1 MTFLSPLLLLAL
13 LLLPILWW
21 LLRATPPAPRRVV
34 FPPLELLRG
43 LIAHQTTPERT
54 PWWLLLLRLVAA
66 GLLIIALA
74 HPLYDPAR
82 QVEAK
87 DGALLLVI
95 DDGWAAARHWAS
107 RIREA
112 EQALDRLERENRNLI
127 LMTTAPDL
135 DGRTPEP
142 RLLSVTKAREI
153 LRSLTPKPWPGAR
166 KLAAEKLADLPSE
179 AVKSVLWLGD
189 GIEDEGELFAKA
201 LSRFGP
207 VEAIW
212 PRSEELARALIA
224 LQGENI
230 TLRRAGASGN
240 QAASIRA
247 LDAKGSVL
255 ARDRVIISTGKQTA
269 EARFDL
275 PAEALLRVMRY
286 DIEGEAGAAAVYLRD
301 ETMGRRRVGLVAGNE
316 TEDRRPLTGEL
327 YYVEKALNPKA
338 ELIFGSPDELLAREV
353 GVLILADGVG
363 LEASSRANIESWMR
377 KGGILLRFAGP
388 RLKIGADDLMPV
400 RLRGGGR
407 MLGGALT
414 WSKPAAL
421 GVFPEHSPL
430 SGLAIPPEVKVNSQA
445 LAEPE
450 PGLAAKVWAA
460 LEDGTPLVTAERRE
474 KGYLVLIHTSSNGEW
489 SNLALSGLF
498 PELLGRIIELG
509 KGESESGLGSALLS
523 SYRLLDGLGRLGGP
537 DGTSPLAKAALSE
550 GKIGPERRP
559 GLYGPE
565 GARRGLN
572 LGPSLG
578 EFVPIAEKL
587 PGIELRQAE
596 AKPSSLDLQ
605 PPLLLLVFIL
615 LLSDFLIALGLRG
628 AFALILLALSL
639 SIAPL
644 KAEEAY
650 PAHLAYINTGD
661 AELDRTSESGL
672 ANLTEIIMR
681 RTNVQLGSPQGV
693 SPERLTSKLIP
704 LLYWAPSSR
713 QSPLTPTGQKNL
725 GEYMRRG
732 GMLIIDLRDNGG
744 DLLPRL
750 TEGMSLPP
758 LAMVSAEHPL
768 GRSFY
773 LLGDFPG
780 RRAGGAL
787 WVEPTEPARNDG
799 VASLIVGNGD
809 WAAAWAAD
817 SFGKPLFPIPQG
829 GEAQR
834 ERAYR
839 FGINLIIYALTG
851 NYKTD
856 QIHLPAIMERLK
868 R

>member
-1 MTFLSPLLLLAL
+1 VTFLSPLLLLAL

-21 LLRATPPAPRRVV
+21 LLRATPPAPQRVV

-43 LIAHQTTPERT
+43 LIAHQTTPEHT

-87 DGALLLVI
+87 DDALLLVI
-95 DDGWAAARHWAS
+95 DDGWAAARHWS
-107 RIREA
+107 SHIREA
-112 EQALDRLERENRNLI
+112 EQALDSLEREGRSLV
-127 LMTTAPDL
+127 LATTAPDS
-135 DGRTPEP
+135 DGRIPEP
-142 RLLSVTKAREI
+142 RPLSVTKAREI
-153 LRSLTPKPWPGAR
+153 LRSLTPKPWPGVR
-166 KLAAEKLADLPSE
+166 KLAAEKLAALPNE
-179 AVKSVLWLGD
+179 AAKSVLWLGD
-189 GIEDEGELFAKA
+189 GMEDEGELFAKT
-201 LSRFGP
+201 LSGFGP

-212 PRSEELARALIA
+212 PKGEELSRALIA
-224 LQGENI
+224 LKGESLTI
-230 TLRRAGASGN
+230 RRAIAQGN
-240 QAASIRA
+240 EAVVIRA
-247 LDAKGSVL
+247 LDAKGNVL
-255 ARDRVIISTGKQTA
+255 GRERIIISSGKQTA
-269 EARFDL
+269 EARIEL
-275 PAEALLRVMRY
+275 PIEALARVLRY
-286 DIEGEAGAAAVYLRD
+286 DVEGETGAASVYLRD
-301 ETMGRRRVGLVAGNE
+301 ETMGRRRVGLVAGNAA
-316 TEDRRPLTGEL
+316 EDRTPLTGEL
-327 YYVEKALNPKA
+327 YYVEKALSPKA
-338 ELIFGSPDELLAREV
+338 ELLFGSPDELLDREV
-353 GVLILADGVG
+353 GVLILSDGVG
-363 LEASSRANIESWMR
+363 LEASLRLRIESWMR
-377 KGGILLRFAGP
+377 QGGALIRFAGP
-388 RLKIGADDLMPV
+388 RLKIGADELMPV

-407 MLGGALT
+407 MLGGTLT

-421 GVFPEHSPL
+421 GPFPEHSPL
-430 SGLAIPPEVKVNSQA
+430 SGLAIPPEVRVNSQA

-450 PGLAAKVWAA
+450 PGLSNKVWAV

-489 SNLALSGLF
+489 SNLAMSGLF
-498 PELLGRIIELG
+498 PEILGRLIELG
-509 KGESESGLGSALLS
+509 RGEGSGPEANSLLPP
-523 SYRLLDGLGRLGGP
+523 YRLLDGLGRLGGP
-537 DGTSPLAKAALSE
+537 DGVSPLAKAALSE

-565 GARRGLN
+565 GARQGLN

-578 EFVPIAEKL
+578 EFVPIPEGL

-596 AKPSSLDLQ
+596 AKPTSLNLQ
-605 PPLLLLVFIL
+605 PPLLLLVFVL

-628 AFALILLALSL
+628 AFAAAMLAFCLSSVSL
-639 SIAPL
+639 S
-644 KAEEAY
+644 AEEAY
-650 PAHLAYINTGD
+650 PAHLAYIHTGD
-661 AELDRTSESGL
+661 TELDRTSESGL

-681 RTNVQLGSPQGV
+681 RTNVELGSPQGV
-693 SPERLTSKLIP
+693 SPERLNSKLIP

-713 QSPLTPTGQKNL
+713 QSPLTPAGQKSL
-725 GEYMRRG
+725 VEYMRHG
-732 GMLIIDLRDNGG
+732 GMLIIDLRDNEGA
-744 DLLPRL
+744 LLPRL

-758 LAMVSAEHPL
+758 LAMVSSEHPL

-817 SFGKPLFPIPQG
+817 SLGKPLFPILQG

-834 ERAYR
+834 ERAFR
-839 FGINLIIYALTG
+839 FGVNLIIYALTG

-856 QIHLPAIMERLK
+856 QIHLPAIMDRLK